1 MVKSLDRIRVAA
13 LSAIAVPAVA
23 IALVAPSSAL
33 AAGGSSGGVGL
44 GGGTSSSTGSGSGSG
59 SGSSSTPGP
68 SGGAGL
74 TTGSSSSKS
83 SSKSTSSAKPTQTHA
98 SNKTT
103 PTKSSGTE
111 ASGDIVGLSW
121 ASFTVRTGSQRMAV
135 VQALIDAANAMNGA
149 NYPYVWAGGH
159 PAAGAAS
166 VGTSGPGY
174 TGHTLGF
181 DCSGSVAAILSSGDL
196 WQPGTPV
203 PADNGVIAQLH
214 QEGLITRGVGT
225 GSTEVTLYD
234 DPGVHIFMNIDGRF
248 FGTGA
253 NAKGGPGWL
262 GYDGV
267 SRAFKPWHF
276 VASALRA
283 TTTYGSELTFGVGSG
298 SNLLY
303 GLSVGQRVQVHYKK
317 AKSGALTATA
327 VSAG

>member
-1 MVKSLDRIRVAA
+1 MVKNLDRMRMAA
-13 LSAIAVPAVA
+13 LSAFAVPVVA

-33 AAGGSSGGVGL
+33 AAGGSSGGAGL
-44 GGGTSSSTGSGSGSG
+44 GGGTSSSS
-59 SGSSSTPGP
+59 GP
-68 SGGAGL
+68 SGGAGVSN
-74 TTGSSSSKS
+74 GSSSSKS
-83 SSKSTSSAKPTQTHA
+83 TASSKSSQTHA
-98 SNKTT
+98 SKKATPKPTT
-103 PTKSSGTE
+103 TE

-121 ASFTVRTGSQRMAV
+121 ASFTVQTGSRRMSV
-135 VQALIDAANAMNGA
+135 VQALLDAANAMNA
-149 NYPYVWAGGH
+149 DNYPYVWAGGH

-174 TGHTLGF
+174 TGHTIGF

-203 PADNGVIAQLH
+203 PADNGVIAQLR
-214 QEGLITRGVGT
+214 QEGLIKRGVGT

-262 GYDGV
+262 SYDGV
-267 SRAFKPWHF
+267 SSAFKPWHF
-276 VASALRA
+276 VASALLA
-283 TTTYGSELTFGVGSG
+283 TTTYGSDLTFGVGSG
-298 SNLLY
+298 SDLLY
-303 GLSVGQRVQVHYKK
+303 GLSVGQRVQVQYKT

-327 VSAG
+327 VSAS